1 MSSSRR
7 QAISGLAT
15 SATSPFILAKLRR
28 DSRRTRASP
37 TRIASAI
44 ISWSPTKAAAQTA
57 AALDRER
64 LRTQAAQAEALA
76 EGNRMRTAL
85 LAAVSHDLR
94 TPLASV
100 KASVSSLRQTD
111 VEWSEADEADLLATG
126 YRFEMSAIVSIQEEP
141 DKYKP
146 VSGPVAT
153 GAGESDEQGRAVL
166 GKGDNVFRAK
176 TDVSGVARF
185 VSTVETVMEML
196 TEGVPENTIAVID
209 DSGGTLTAPIL
220 GDFTGVLCMGGTIRS
235 HLGILTREYGVP
247 CLMAVELDGL
257 ADGEEIVVEY
267 SKPAA
272 DAYADAGT
280 AAAQRARIIKN
291 A

>member
-1 MSSSRR
+1 MTDTAAPAARPYPDKWAR
-7 QAISGLAT
+7 P
-15 SATSPFILAKLRR
+15 SATPTVEAFHSAVRAIVAERFAASGKSWEECVHDPAFEL
-28 DSRRTRASP
+28 TRA
-37 TRIASAI
+37 
-44 ISWSPTKAAAQTA
+44 
-57 AALDRER
+57 DFER
-64 LRTQAAQAEALA
+64 
-76 EGNRMRTAL
+76 
-85 LAAVSHDLR
+85 V
-94 TPLASV
+94 
-100 KASVSSLRQTD
+100 
-111 VEWSEADEADLLATG
+111 EADLLATG
-126 YRFEMSAIVSIQEEP
+126 YRFDMSATVSIQEDP

-146 VSGPVAT
+146 VAAPAAT

-176 TDVSGVARF
+176 ADVSGVARF

-235 HLGILTREYGVP
+235 HLGILTREYGIP

-257 ADGEEIVVEY
+257 AEGDEIVVEY

-272 DAYADAGT
+272 DAYADA
-280 AAAQRARIIKN
+280 ASAVAQRARIIKN